1 MGEKGLES
9 GGQPGSMNQIGAGHG
24 GGSSLGSSHAAIDP
38 ADSHGAINPAD
49 SHGAIDPADSH
60 GLVQPTDKTI
70 GNPDFRN
77 LTNPGGPA
85 GTAPGNPDLGGLSG
99 PAY

>member
-38 ADSHGAINPAD
+38 AESHGAINPADSHGAIDPAD

-60 GLVQPTDKTI
+60 GLVQPTDKSI
-70 GNPDFRN
+70 GNPDLR
-77 LTNPGGPA
+77 G
-85 GTAPGNPDLGGLSG
+85 PDLGGLSG
-99 PAY
+99 PAH